1 MNKTWKRQV
10 FRHTALYTAIL
21 MFSHTGGGGG
31 AQAQTQTQTH
41 KYAIVMNGQ
50 NLPEVKW
57 GQDYKK
63 LAQKSNER
71 QFTHTTNFHIKKNVT
86 LSFNNIDEVVAEKK
100 DVVVFGTATYLPP
113 YGKVSG
119 FDADKLKKRG
129 DALGWIKTTKPGL
142 VGYSYEG
149 VTCQN
154 NYNNASS
161 GCPELI
167 YKTQF
172 SFGQQGLKKKTTGG
186 LDIAEDKSRDNS
198 PIYKLQDYPGLGVS
212 FNLSS
217 ESLVKSIKY
226 NKIISSF
233 SEGVTQQNGTQNQ
246 HKDKNLVYTTGD
258 YQYKNKYSSRYV
270 GQNEH
275 SAIAFYLNAKLHLLD
290 KKNIKNIAQG
300 KTVNLGTLKSY
311 VEPTAEWKNKRQN
324 YFQGNWTF
332 EDKGTVSVKLKLPEV
347 KAGRCVNKNNP
358 NPNAKAPSP
367 ALTAPALWFGPVQN
381 GKVQM
386 YSASVSTYPDSSSS
400 QIFLQNLSRKDDT
413 SKPGRYSLKP
423 LSTSEIKSK
432 EPNFTG
438 RQTIIRLD
446 GRVQQIKLGQSNNE
460 VVGFN
465 GNSNNA
471 TFGIVSEGSFMP
483 DTSEWKK
490 VLLPW
495 TVRVFADDSKFKEF
509 NKEEKDNKPKYSQK
523 YRSRDN
529 GKRER
534 NLGDI
539 VNSPIVAVGGYLA
552 TSANDGMVHIFKK
565 GNGGDERNYSLKLS
579 YIPGTM
585 PRKDIENKDSTLA
598 KELRAF
604 AEKGYVGDRYG
615 VDGGFVLRQVNLN
628 GKDHVFMFGAMGFGG
643 RGAYALDLTKA
654 DGSDPTKASLF
665 DVKDN
670 GNNGNNGNN
679 RVELGYTVGTP
690 QIGKTH
696 NGKYAAF
703 LASGYAT
710 KKIDDPTN
718 KTALYVY
725 DLENNGN
732 LIKKIEVKDG
742 KGGLSSPTLVDK
754 DLDGTVDIAYA
765 GDRGGKMYRFD
776 LSGQSP
782 DQWTVRPIFEG
793 TKPITSAPAI
803 SQLKDK
809 RVVIFGTGSDL
820 SEEDVDNMEEQYI
833 YGIFDDDTATTGTVN
848 FSGSGGGLLEQ
859 VLSRD
864 NDNKTL
870 FLTDYKRSDG
880 SGSKGWVV
888 KLKDGQRVTVKP
900 TVVLRTAFVTIRKYN
915 DGGCGAETAILGIN
929 TADGGKLTK
938 KSARPI
944 VPDANKDV
952 AQYSGHK
959 QTTKGKS
966 IPIGCMQKGN
976 EIVCPNGY
984 VYDKP
989 VNVRYL
995 DEKKTDG
1002 FSTTADGDAGGSG
1015 IDPAGKRSG
1024 KNNRCFSQKGVRTL
1038 LMNDL
1043 DSLDITGPTCGMK
1056 RISWR
1061 EVFY

>member
-1 MNKTWKRQV
+1 
-10 FRHTALYTAIL
+10 
-21 MFSHTGGGGG
+21 
-31 AQAQTQTQTH
+31 
-41 KYAIVMNGQ
+41 
-50 NLPEVKW
+50 
-57 GQDYKK
+57 
-63 LAQKSNER
+63 
-71 QFTHTTNFHIKKNVT
+71 
-86 LSFNNIDEVVAEKK
+86 
-100 DVVVFGTATYLPP
+100 
-113 YGKVSG
+113 
-119 FDADKLKKRG
+119 
-129 DALGWIKTTKPGL
+129 
-142 VGYSYEG
+142 
-149 VTCQN
+149 
-154 NYNNASS
+154 
-161 GCPELI
+161 
-167 YKTQF
+167 
-172 SFGQQGLKKKTTGG
+172 
-186 LDIAEDKSRDNS
+186 
-198 PIYKLQDYPGLGVS
+198 
-212 FNLSS
+212 
-217 ESLVKSIKY
+217 
-226 NKIISSF
+226 
-233 SEGVTQQNGTQNQ
+233 
-246 HKDKNLVYTTGD
+246 
-258 YQYKNKYSSRYV
+258 
-270 GQNEH
+270 
-275 SAIAFYLNAKLHLLD
+275 
-290 KKNIKNIAQG
+290 
-300 KTVNLGTLKSY
+300 
-311 VEPTAEWKNKRQN
+311 
-324 YFQGNWTF
+324 
-332 EDKGTVSVKLKLPEV
+332 
-347 KAGRCVNKNNP
+347 
-358 NPNAKAPSP
+358 
-367 ALTAPALWFGPVQN
+367 
-381 GKVQM
+381 
-386 YSASVSTYPDSSSS
+386 SVSTYPDSSSS
-400 QIFLQNLSRKDDT
+400 RIFLQNLKRKNDPN
-413 SKPGRYSLKP
+413 KPGRHSLAD
-423 LSTSEIKSK
+423 LSASEIKSK
-432 EPNFTG
+432 EPTFTG
-438 RQTIIRLD
+438 RQTVIRLD
-446 GRVQQIKLGQSNNE
+446 GGVQQIKLGKNNNE
-460 VVGFN
+460 VTGFN

-471 TFGIVSEGSFMP
+471 TFGIVSEYGVTP
-483 DTSEWKK
+483 EADEWKK

-495 TVRVFADDSKFKEF
+495 TVRGSADDNQFRTVNQKS
-509 NKEEKDNKPKYSQK
+509 DKYSQR
-523 YRSRDN
+523 YRIRDN
-529 GKRER
+529 GKHER

-565 GNGGDERNYSLKLS
+565 GNGDARDYSLKLS

-585 PRKDIENKDSTLA
+585 PRKDIENKESTLA

-615 VDGGFVLRQVNLN
+615 VDGGFVLRQVNNLN
-628 GKDHVFMFGAMGFGG
+628 GQDRVFMFGAMGFGG

-654 DGSDPTKASLF
+654 DGNDPTKASLF

-710 KKIDDPTN
+710 KEITSGEN

-725 DLENNGN
+725 DLENNGT
-732 LIKKIEVKDG
+732 LIRKIEVKDG

-765 GDRGGKMYRFD
+765 GDRGGNMYRFD
-776 LSGQSP
+776 LSSQSP

-820 SEEDVDNMEEQYI
+820 SEEDVDNTDEQYI
-833 YGIFDDDTATTGTVN
+833 YGIFDDDTATTGSVN

-859 VLSRD
+859 VLEQKD
-864 NDNKTL
+864 KIL

-880 SGSKGWVV
+880 SGNKGWVV

-944 VPDANKDV
+944 VPAANSKV
-952 AQYSGHK
+952 AQYSGDK
-959 QTTKGKS
+959 KTASGKS
-966 IPIGCMQKGN
+966 IPIGCMEKDNG
-976 EIVCPNGY
+976 IVCPNGY

-1015 IDPAGKRSG
+1015 IDPDGKRAG

-1043 DSLDITGPTCGMK
+1043 DSLDITGPMCGMK

>member
-1 MNKTWKRQV
+1 
-10 FRHTALYTAIL
+10 

-31 AQAQTQTQTH
+31 AQAQTS
-41 KYAIVMNGQ
+41 KYAIIMNEGNQLEVKRNGQ
-50 NLPEVKW
+50 YSTIK
-57 GQDYKK
+57 DKDR
-63 LAQKSNER
+63 ER
-71 QFTHTTNFHIKKNVT
+71 EYTHHNHRQGGGSV
-86 LSFNNIDEVVAEKK
+86 SFNNSDELVSRQSGTA
-100 DVVVFGTATYLPP
+100 VFGTATYLPP
-113 YGKVSG
+113 YGKVSD
-119 FDADKLKKRG
+119 FDADGLKERNN
-129 DALGWIKTTKPGL
+129 AAGWIRTTRIAL
-142 VGYSYEG
+142 AGYSYAD
-149 VTCQN
+149 VVCRS
-154 NYNNASS
+154 NA
-161 GCPELI
+161 GCPKLV

-172 SFGQQGLKKKTTGG
+172 SFDNPDLEKTGG
-186 LDIAEDKSRDNS
+186 VLDRHTEPSRDNS
-198 PIYKLQDYPGLGVS
+198 PIYKLKDHPWLGVS
-212 FNLSS
+212 FNLGA
-217 ESLVKSIKY
+217 EGTAKNGKVTNKLV
-226 NKIISSF
+226 SSF
-233 SEGVTQQNGTQNQ
+233 DEKNSNN
-246 HKDKNLVYTTGD
+246 NLVYTTESGD
-258 YQYKNKYSSRYV
+258 ISLGNRDRETTAMAY
-270 GQNEH
+270 
-275 SAIAFYLNAKLHLLD
+275 YLNAKLHLLD
-290 KKNIKNIAQG
+290 KKQIQNITD
-300 KTVNLGTLKSY
+300 KTVQLGVLKPSID
-311 VEPTAEWKNKRQN
+311 VR
-324 YFQGNWTF
+324 QGN
-332 EDKGTVSVKLKLPEV
+332 KGIAGILAFHAKWDIKDTGQIPVKLKLPQV
-347 KAGRCVNKNNP
+347 KAGRCINKPNP
-358 NPNAKAPSP
+358 NPNKKDLSP

-432 EPNFTG
+432 EPSFAG
-438 RQTIIRLD
+438 RQTVIRLD
-446 GRVQQIKLGQSNNE
+446 GVVQQIKLSRNNDE
-460 VVGFN
+460 VVNFN
-465 GNSNNA
+465 VNNGKND

-495 TVRVFADDSKFKEF
+495 TVRASNDDGRFNTV
-509 NKEEKDNKPKYSQK
+509 NKEKNNGKPKYSQK

-529 GKRER
+529 NNRD
-534 NLGDI
+534 LGDI

-565 GNGGDERNYSLKLS
+565 NGGGDDRNYSLKLS

-585 PRKDIENKDSTLA
+585 PRKDIQSQDSTLA

-615 VDGGFVLRQVNLN
+615 VDGGFVLRQVNNLN
-628 GKDHVFMFGAMGFGG
+628 GQDRVFMFGAMGFGG
-643 RGAYALDLTKA
+643 RGAYALDLSKI
-654 DGSDPTKASLF
+654 DSNNPTAVSLF
-665 DVKDN
+665 DVKHD
-670 GNNGNNGNN
+670 NNGKNSNNG
-679 RVELGYTVGTP
+679 VKLGYTVGTP

-696 NGKYAAF
+696 DGKYAAF

-710 KKIDDPTN
+710 KDITSGDN

-725 DLENNGN
+725 DLESSGT
-732 LIKKIEVKDG
+732 LIKKIDVPGG

-776 LSGQSP
+776 LSGNNPNS
-782 DQWTVRPIFEG
+782 WTVRTIFEG

-820 SEEDVDNMEEQYI
+820 SEEDVDNKDIQHV
-833 YGIFDDDTATTGTVN
+833 YGIFDNDTDTSVAKDGQGN
-848 FSGSGGGLLEQ
+848 GLLEQ

-870 FLTDYKRSDG
+870 FLTDYKRSNG
-880 SGSKGWVV
+880 SGSKGWMV
-888 KLKDGQRVTVKP
+888 KLQPGQRVTVKP
-900 TVVLRTAFVTIRKYN
+900 TVVLRTAFVTIRKYTT
-915 DGGCGAETAILGIN
+915 DGCGAETAILGIN

-944 VPDANKDV
+944 VPEANSKV
-952 AQYSGHK
+952 AQYSGDK
-959 QTTKGKS
+959 KTSSGKS
-966 IPIGCMQKGN
+966 IPIGCMEKDNG
-976 EIVCPNGY
+976 IVCPNGY

-1015 IDPAGKRSG
+1015 IDPAGKRAG

>member
-1 MNKTWKRQV
+1 
-10 FRHTALYTAIL
+10 
-21 MFSHTGGGGG
+21 
-31 AQAQTQTQTH
+31 
-41 KYAIVMNGQ
+41 YAIVMNAQ

-57 GQDYKK
+57 GQQYQSLVNKE
-63 LAQKSNER
+63 NTR
-71 QFTHTTNFHIKKNVT
+71 QVIHTSGFGIKKNVS
-86 LSFNNIDEVVAEKK
+86 LSFNNTDEVVAKK
-100 DVVVFGTATYLPP
+100 NGTVVFGAATYLPP

-119 FDADKLKKRG
+119 FDEEKLKERTN
-129 DALGWIKTTKPGL
+129 ALDWIGTTDPGL
-142 VGYSYEG
+142 VGYSYEN
-149 VTCQN
+149 VTCN
-154 NYNNASS
+154 S
-161 GCPELI
+161 GNCPEVS

-172 SFGQQGLKKKTTGG
+172 IFDNHQLAKKKTDSK
-186 LDIAEDKSRDNS
+186 LDIYEDKSRDNS
-198 PIYKLQDYPGLGVS
+198 PIYKLQDYPWLGVS
-212 FNLSS
+212 FNLGGESS
-217 ESLVKSIKY
+217 FKPKRQGSLV
-226 NKIISSF
+226 SSF
-233 SEGVTQQNGTQNQ
+233 SEDVTQQNGTQDQ
-246 HKDKNLVYTTGD
+246 YKGKNLVYTTED
-258 YQYKNKYSSRYV
+258 YNNQGNRNHQDK
-270 GQNEH
+270 H
-275 SAIAFYLNAKLHLLD
+275 HAIAFYLNAKLHLLD
-290 KKNIKNIAQG
+290 KKQIQNIAQG
-300 KTVNLGTLKSY
+300 KTFNLGTLKPRIDLT
-311 VEPTAEWKNKRQN
+311 EAWKNRHGSFFSN
-324 YFQGNWTF
+324 GNWTF
-332 EDKGTVSVKLKLPEV
+332 EDKGSVSVKLKLPEV
-347 KAGRCVNKNNP
+347 KAGRCINKPNP
-358 NPNAKAPSP
+358 NPNKKDLSP

-381 GKVQM
+381 GKAEM

-400 QIFLQNLSRKDDT
+400 RIFLQNLKRKNDPN
-413 SKPGRYSLKP
+413 KPGRYSLAT
-423 LSTSEIKSK
+423 LNKSDIESR
-432 EPNFTG
+432 EPTFTG
-438 RQTIIRLD
+438 RQTVIRLN
-446 GRVQQIKLGQSNNE
+446 GGVREIKLDRNNTE
-460 VVGFN
+460 VVNFN
-465 GNSNNA
+465 GNDGNND
-471 TFGIVSEGSFMP
+471 TFGIVKDLGVDP
-483 DTSEWKK
+483 DVSEWKK

-495 TVRVFADDSKFKEF
+495 TVRGLDNDNQFKIF
-509 NKEEKDNKPKYSQK
+509 NQEAKDGKPKYSQK

-529 GKRER
+529 GKHER

-539 VNSPIVAVGGYLA
+539 VNSPIVAVGEYLA
-552 TSANDGMVHIFKK
+552 TSANDGMVHIFKQS
-565 GNGGDERNYSLKLS
+565 GGDERNYSLKLS
-579 YIPGTM
+579 YIPGTI

-604 AEKGYVGDRYG
+604 AEKSYVGDRYG
-615 VDGGFVLRQVNLN
+615 VDGGFVLREVDNLN
-628 GKDHVFMFGAMGFGG
+628 GQNRVFMFGAMGFGG

-696 NGKYAAF
+696 DGKYAAF

-710 KKIDDPTN
+710 KTIDDDQQN

-725 DLENNGN
+725 DLESSGT
-732 LIKKIEVKDG
+732 LIKKIDVPGG

-776 LSGQSP
+776 LSSQSP

-793 TKPITSAPAI
+793 TKPITSAPAV
-803 SQLKDK
+803 SKLKDK

-820 SEEDVDNMEEQYI
+820 SEEDVDKMDEQYI
-833 YGIFDDDTATTGTVN
+833 YGIFDDDTAATGTVN
-848 FSGSGGGLLEQ
+848 FTGTGGGLLEQ
-859 VLSRD
+859 HLTEE
-864 NDNKTL
+864 NKTL

-880 SGSKGWVV
+880 SGDKGWVV
-888 KLKDGQRVTVKP
+888 KLEAGQRVTVKP

-944 VPDANKDV
+944 VPEANQAV

-959 QTTKGKS
+959 KGTNGKS
-966 IPIGCMQKGN
+966 IPIGCMWKNN
-976 EIVCPNGY
+976 ETVCPNGY

-1061 EVFY
+1061 EIFY

>member
-31 AQAQTQTQTH
+31 QAQAQAQAH
-41 KYAIVMNGQ
+41 KYAIVMNAQ

-57 GQDYKK
+57 GNQYQS
-63 LAQKSNER
+63 LTHKSNER
-71 QFTHTTNFHIKKNVT
+71 EVIHTSGFSLVKKHISF
-86 LSFNNIDEVVAEKK
+86 SFNNTDEVVAEKK
-100 DVVVFGTATYLPP
+100 DAVVFGAATYLPP

-119 FDADKLKKRG
+119 FD
-129 DALGWIKTTKPGL
+129 TTKLTERKNAVDQIGTTHPGL

-149 VTCQN
+149 STC
-154 NYNNASS
+154 SS
-161 GCPELI
+161 GGCPTVA
-167 YKTQF
+167 YRTQF
-172 SFGQQGLKKKTTGG
+172 TFGNSSLAKKTNGGG
-186 LDIAEDKSRDNS
+186 LDIYEDKSRDNS
-198 PIYKLQDYPGLGVS
+198 PIYKLKDHPWLGVS
-212 FNLSS
+212 FNLGGESS
-217 ESLVKSIKY
+217 FKPKRQGSLV
-226 NKIISSF
+226 SSF
-233 SEGVTQQNGTQNQ
+233 SEDVTQQNGADSQ
-246 HKDKNLVYTTGD
+246 HKGKNLVYTTDD
-258 YQYKNKYSSRYV
+258 YKSQNNKNHQDKHHAV
-270 GQNEH
+270 
-275 SAIAFYLNAKLHLLD
+275 AFYLNAKLHLLD
-290 KKNIKNIAQG
+290 KKHITNIAQVG
-300 KTVNLGTLKSY
+300 TVDLGTLKTRI
-311 VEPTAEWKNKRQN
+311 EPTEAWKKQN
-324 YFQGNWTF
+324 NNFFSGSWTY
-332 EDKGTVSVKLKLPEV
+332 EEKGLVSVKLKLPEV

-432 EPNFTG
+432 EPTFTG
-438 RQTIIRLD
+438 RQTVIRLD
-446 GRVQQIKLGQSNNE
+446 SGVQQIKLGKNNHE
-460 VVGFN
+460 VTGFN

-495 TVRVFADDSKFKEF
+495 TVRGSADDNRFKSINQESSQ
-509 NKEEKDNKPKYSQK
+509 YSQR
-523 YRSRDN
+523 YRIRDN
-529 GKRER
+529 NSNR

-539 VNSPIVAVGGYLA
+539 VNSPIVAVGEYLA

-565 GNGGDERNYSLKLS
+565 NGGGDDRNYSLKLS

-585 PRKDIENKDSTLA
+585 PRKDIESKDSTLA

-615 VDGGFVLRQVNLN
+615 VDGGFVLRQVERD
-628 GKDHVFMFGAMGFGG
+628 GKTRVFMFGAMGFGG

-654 DGSDPTKASLF
+654 ENGNPTAVSLF
-665 DVKDN
+665 DVKHDN
-670 GNNGNNGNN
+670 SGNNSNNSNN
-679 RVELGYTVGTP
+679 SVQLGYTVGTP

-710 KKIDDPTN
+710 KTIDDQQN

-725 DLENNGN
+725 DLESNNGTPIATIN
-732 LIKKIEVKDG
+732 VPDG

-776 LSGQSP
+776 LSGNNPNS
-782 DQWTVRPIFEG
+782 WTVRTIFEG

-820 SEEDVDNMEEQYI
+820 SEEDVDNKDIQHV
-833 YGIFDDDTATTGTVN
+833 YGIFDNDTDTSVAKDGQGN
-848 FSGSGGGLLEQ
+848 GLLEQ
-859 VLSRD
+859 VLKKD
-864 NDNKTL
+864 GNTL
-870 FLTDYKRSDG
+870 FLSDYKRSNG
-880 SGSKGWVV
+880 SGDKGWVV
-888 KLKDGQRVTVKP
+888 KLEAGQRVTVKP
-900 TVVLRTAFVTIRKYN
+900 TVVLRTAFVTIRKYTT
-915 DGGCGAETAILGIN
+915 DGCGAETAILGIN

-944 VPDANKDV
+944 VPEANTAV

-959 QTTKGKS
+959 KTSSGKS
-966 IPIGCMQKGN
+966 IPIGCMEKNGGT
-976 EIVCPNGY
+976 VCPNGY

-1015 IDPAGKRSG
+1015 IDPDGKRSG

-1061 EVFY
+1061 EIFY

>member
-1 MNKTWKRQV
+1 MNEQNQLKVKQKDSYSTLREKDRERKFIYNKGWQ
-10 FRHTALYTAIL
+10 
-21 MFSHTGGGGG
+21 GGGSVFFDN
-31 AQAQTQTQTH
+31 TDTL
-41 KYAIVMNGQ
+41 V
-50 NLPEVKW
+50 
-57 GQDYKK
+57 
-63 LAQKSNER
+63 SR
-71 QFTHTTNFHIKKNVT
+71 QSGT
-86 LSFNNIDEVVAEKK
+86 A
-100 DVVVFGTATYLPP
+100 VFGTATYLPP

-119 FDADKLKKRG
+119 FDANALKERNNAVDWIHTTRAGLAGYAYTNVICRSHQCPQLVYKTRFSFDNPDLAKRG
-129 DALGWIKTTKPGL
+129 
-142 VGYSYEG
+142 
-149 VTCQN
+149 
-154 NYNNASS
+154 
-161 GCPELI
+161 
-167 YKTQF
+167 
-172 SFGQQGLKKKTTGG
+172 GG
-186 LDIAEDKSRDNS
+186 LDRHTEPSRDNS
-198 PIYKLQDYPGLGVS
+198 LIYKLKDHPWLGVS
-212 FNLSS
+212 FNLGSENTVKNSQSS
-217 ESLVKSIKY
+217 SRL
-226 NKIISSF
+226 ISSF
-233 SEGVTQQNGTQNQ
+233 SEDNNNQ
-246 HKDKNLVYTTGD
+246 TIVSTTENHPISLGD
-258 YQYKNKYSSRYV
+258 
-270 GQNEH
+270 GQREH
-275 SAIAFYLNAKLHLLD
+275 TAVAYYLNAKLHLLD
-290 KKNIKNIAQG
+290 KKGIKDITG
-300 KTVNLGTLKSY
+300 KTVRLGVLKPSIDVKTQRTGLGGLLNFHAKWDIKDTGQIP
-311 VEPTAEWKNKRQN
+311 VEL
-324 YFQGNWTF
+324 G
-332 EDKGTVSVKLKLPEV
+332 LPQI
-347 KAGRCVNKNNP
+347 KAGRCINKPNP
-358 NPNAKAPSP
+358 NPKAQALSP

-432 EPNFTG
+432 EPTFTG
-438 RQTIIRLD
+438 RQTVIRLD
-446 GRVQQIKLGQSNNE
+446 GGVQQIKLQGNE
-460 VVGFN
+460 VTSFNVNN
-465 GNSNNA
+465 GNN
-471 TFGIVSEGSFMP
+471 TFGIVKDLGVDP
-483 DTSEWKK
+483 DASEWKK

-495 TVRVFADDSKFKEF
+495 TVRASNDDNQFKTI
-509 NKEEKDNKPKYSQK
+509 NQQLNQQKIQYSQR
-523 YRSRDN
+523 YRIRDN
-529 GKRER
+529 GNRD
-534 NLGDI
+534 LGDI
-539 VNSPIVAVGGYLA
+539 VNSPIVAVGEYLA
-552 TSANDGMVHIFKK
+552 TSANDGMVHIFKQS
-565 GNGGDERNYSLKLS
+565 GGDKRSYNLKLS

-585 PRKDIENKDSTLA
+585 PRKDIQNTESTLA

-604 AEKGYVGDRYG
+604 AEKSYVGDRYG
-615 VDGGFVLRQVNLN
+615 VDGGFVLRQVELS
-628 GKDHVFMFGAMGFGG
+628 GKKHVFMFGAMGFGG

-654 DGSDPTKASLF
+654 ENGNPTAVSLF
-665 DVKDN
+665 DVKHD
-670 GNNGNNGNN
+670 NNGKNSNNS
-679 RVELGYTVGTP
+679 VQLGYTVGTP

-710 KKIDDPTN
+710 KTIDSTDN

-725 DLENNGN
+725 DLESSGT
-732 LIKKIEVKDG
+732 LIKKIDVPGG

-754 DLDGTVDIAYA
+754 DLDGIVDIAYA
-765 GDRGGKMYRFD
+765 GDRGGNMYRFD
-776 LSGQSP
+776 LSGNNPNS
-782 DQWTVRPIFEG
+782 WTVRPIFEG

-820 SEEDVDNMEEQYI
+820 SEDDVDNKDIQHV
-833 YGIFDDDTATTGTVN
+833 YGIFDNDTDTGTAQD
-848 FSGSGGGLLEQ
+848 GQGKGLLEQ
-859 VLSRD
+859 VLSEE
-864 NDNKTL
+864 NKTL
-870 FLTDYKRSDG
+870 FLTDYKRSNG
-880 SGSKGWVV
+880 SGSKGWMV
-888 KLKDGQRVTVKP
+888 KLQPRQRVTVKP
-900 TVVLRTAFVTIRKYN
+900 TVVLRTAFVTIRKYKDN
-915 DGGCGAETAILGIN
+915 GCGAETAILGIN

-944 VPDANKDV
+944 VPAANQAV